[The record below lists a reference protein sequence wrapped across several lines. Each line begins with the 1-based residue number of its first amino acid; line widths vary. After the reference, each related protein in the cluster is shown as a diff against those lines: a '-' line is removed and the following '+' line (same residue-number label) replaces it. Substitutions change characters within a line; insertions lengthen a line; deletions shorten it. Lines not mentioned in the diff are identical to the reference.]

1 MPALSDSNDHCEQD
15 ISVEDSSELY
25 FRDYADP
32 IVYCRKRFKSWDRR
46 YDKLAVT

>member
-32 IVYCRKRFKSWDRR
+32 NVFIAASASRAGIAATTNWR
-46 YDKLAVT
+46 